1 MNDQKPTFKQAMEAT
16 MIWCK
21 SWENDEISDEVISD
35 RIGELIKTVDGAR
48 GFFVVSLSID
58 CPLMDRFP
66 DALIFK
72 LRSSGELI
80 VDLTVKNLA
89 MSSAMVIKHREN
101 NEISD
106 EVISDR
112 IGELIKTV
120 EGARGFFVVSLS
132 IDCPLM
138 DRFPDALI
146 YQLRSSGEIVV
157 DLTVKNLAM
166 SSAMIITHRK
176 NKDPQEVQS
185 EKIKTR
191 CIELLKLLDSNQVK
205 KRLDVLLEAT
215 KGNGTDLKF
224 IKQWGYND
232 EQIKAISESIYQVAT

>member
-1 MNDQKPTFKQAMEAT
+1 MNDQKPTFKEAMEAT

-21 SWENDEISDEVISD
+21 SWEND
-35 RIGELIKTVDGAR
+35 
-48 GFFVVSLSID
+48 
-58 CPLMDRFP
+58 
-66 DALIFK
+66 
-72 LRSSGELI
+72 
-80 VDLTVKNLA
+80 
-89 MSSAMVIKHREN
+89 
-101 NEISD
+101 EISD

-146 YQLRSSGEIVV
+146 FQLRSSRDIVI

-166 SSAMIITHRK
+166 SSAMVITHHK
-176 NKDPQEVQS
+176 NNDSQEIQS
-185 EKIKTR
+185 ERIKIR
-191 CIELLKLLDSNQVK
+191 CIELLKLLDSTQVK

-224 IKQWGYND
+224 LDRWGYNY
-232 EQIKAISESIYQVAT
+232 EQITAISESIYKVAT

>member
-1 MNDQKPTFKQAMEAT
+1 MNEQKPTFKEAMQAS

-21 SWENDEISDEVISD
+21 SWEND
-35 RIGELIKTVDGAR
+35 
-48 GFFVVSLSID
+48 
-58 CPLMDRFP
+58 
-66 DALIFK
+66 
-72 LRSSGELI
+72 
-80 VDLTVKNLA
+80 
-89 MSSAMVIKHREN
+89 
-101 NEISD
+101 EISD

-146 YQLRSSGEIVV
+146 FQLRSSGEIVV

-166 SSAMIITHRK
+166 SSAMIITHRH
-176 NKDPQEVQS
+176 NKDPQEIQS
-185 EKIKTR
+185 KRIKVR
-191 CIELLKLLDSNQVK
+191 CIELLKLLDSTQVK

-224 IKQWGYND
+224 LNKWGYND
-232 EQIKAISESIYQVAT
+232 EQINAISESIYEVAT

>member
-1 MNDQKPTFKQAMEAT
+1 MNEQKPTFKEAMQAT

-21 SWENDEISDEVISD
+21 SWEND
-35 RIGELIKTVDGAR
+35 
-48 GFFVVSLSID
+48 
-58 CPLMDRFP
+58 
-66 DALIFK
+66 
-72 LRSSGELI
+72 
-80 VDLTVKNLA
+80 
-89 MSSAMVIKHREN
+89 
-101 NEISD
+101 EISD

-146 YQLRSSGEIVV
+146 FQLRSSGKIVI

-176 NKDPQEVQS
+176 NKDPQEIQS
-185 EKIKTR
+185 ERIKLR
-191 CIELLKLLDSNQVK
+191 CIELLKLLDSIQVK

-215 KGNGTDLKF
+215 KGRGKDLEFLHK
-224 IKQWGYND
+224 WGYND
-232 EQIKAISESIYQVAT
+232 EQINSISESIFEVAR

>member
-16 MIWCK
+16 LIWCK
-21 SWENDEISDEVISD
+21 SWENDEIS
-35 RIGELIKTVDGAR
+35 
-48 GFFVVSLSID
+48 
-58 CPLMDRFP
+58 
-66 DALIFK
+66 
-72 LRSSGELI
+72 
-80 VDLTVKNLA
+80 N
-89 MSSAMVIKHREN
+89 
-101 NEISD
+101 

-138 DRFPDALI
+138 DRLPDALI
-146 YQLRSSGEIVV
+146 FKLRSAKEIVV

-166 SSAMIITHRK
+166 SSAMVVTHHE
-176 NKDPQEVQS
+176 NNDPLEIQS
-185 EKIKTR
+185 ERIKIR

-215 KGNGTDLKF
+215 KGKGTDLRF
-224 IKQWGYND
+224 LNRWGYKN
-232 EQIKAISESIYQVAT
+232 EQIKAISESIYKVATS

>member
-1 MNDQKPTFKQAMEAT
+1 MNEKKPTFKEAMQASML
-16 MIWCK
+16 WCK
-21 SWENDEISDEVISD
+21 SWEND
-35 RIGELIKTVDGAR
+35 
-48 GFFVVSLSID
+48 
-58 CPLMDRFP
+58 
-66 DALIFK
+66 
-72 LRSSGELI
+72 
-80 VDLTVKNLA
+80 
-89 MSSAMVIKHREN
+89 
-101 NEISD
+101 EISD

-146 YQLRSSGEIVV
+146 FQLRRSEEIVV

-166 SSAMIITHRK
+166 SSAMIITHRN
-176 NKDPQEVQS
+176 NKDPQETQS
-185 EKIKTR
+185 KRIKIR
-191 CIELLKLLDSNQVK
+191 CIELHKLLDSTQVK

-224 IKQWGYND
+224 LNKWGYND
-232 EQIKAISESIYQVAT
+232 EQINAISESIYEVST

>member
-1 MNDQKPTFKQAMEAT
+1 MNEQKPTFKEAMEAT

-21 SWENDEISDEVISD
+21 SWEND
-35 RIGELIKTVDGAR
+35 
-48 GFFVVSLSID
+48 
-58 CPLMDRFP
+58 
-66 DALIFK
+66 
-72 LRSSGELI
+72 
-80 VDLTVKNLA
+80 
-89 MSSAMVIKHREN
+89 
-101 NEISD
+101 EISD

-146 YQLRSSGEIVV
+146 FQLRSSGEIVV

-166 SSAMIITHRK
+166 SSAMIISHRM
-176 NKDPQEVQS
+176 NKDPQEIQS
-185 EKIKTR
+185 ERIKIR
-191 CIELLKLLDSNQVK
+191 CIELLKLLDSTQVK

-224 IKQWGYND
+224 INKWGYND
-232 EQIKAISESIYQVAT
+232 KQINAISESIYEVAT

>member
-1 MNDQKPTFKQAMEAT
+1 MNEKKPTFKEAMQASML
-16 MIWCK
+16 WCK
-21 SWENDEISDEVISD
+21 SWEND
-35 RIGELIKTVDGAR
+35 
-48 GFFVVSLSID
+48 
-58 CPLMDRFP
+58 
-66 DALIFK
+66 
-72 LRSSGELI
+72 
-80 VDLTVKNLA
+80 
-89 MSSAMVIKHREN
+89 
-101 NEISD
+101 EISD

-146 YQLRSSGEIVV
+146 FQLRSSGEIVV

-166 SSAMIITHRK
+166 SSAMIIAHRN
-176 NKDPQEVQS
+176 NKDPQEIQS
-185 EKIKTR
+185 KRIKIR
-191 CIELLKLLDSNQVK
+191 CIELLKLLDSTQVK

-224 IKQWGYND
+224 LNKWGYND
-232 EQIKAISESIYQVAT
+232 EQIMAISESIYEIAT

>member
-1 MNDQKPTFKQAMEAT
+1 MNDQKPTFKEAMEAT

-21 SWENDEISDEVISD
+21 SWEND
-35 RIGELIKTVDGAR
+35 
-48 GFFVVSLSID
+48 
-58 CPLMDRFP
+58 
-66 DALIFK
+66 
-72 LRSSGELI
+72 
-80 VDLTVKNLA
+80 
-89 MSSAMVIKHREN
+89 
-101 NEISD
+101 EISD

-146 YQLRSSGEIVV
+146 FQLRSSRDIVI

-166 SSAMIITHRK
+166 SSAMVITHHK
-176 NKDPQEVQS
+176 NNNSQEIQS
-185 EKIKTR
+185 ERIKIR
-191 CIELLKLLDSNQVK
+191 CIELLKLLDSNAVK

-215 KGNGTDLKF
+215 KGNGTDSKF
-224 IKQWGYND
+224 LDRWGYND
-232 EQIKAISESIYQVAT
+232 EQITAISESIYKVAT

>member
-1 MNDQKPTFKQAMEAT
+1 MNDQKPTFKEAMEAT

-21 SWENDEISDEVISD
+21 SWEND
-35 RIGELIKTVDGAR
+35 
-48 GFFVVSLSID
+48 
-58 CPLMDRFP
+58 
-66 DALIFK
+66 
-72 LRSSGELI
+72 
-80 VDLTVKNLA
+80 
-89 MSSAMVIKHREN
+89 
-101 NEISD
+101 EISD

-146 YQLRSSGEIVV
+146 FQLRSSGDIVI

-166 SSAMIITHRK
+166 SSAMVITHHK
-176 NKDPQEVQS
+176 NNDSQEIQS
-185 EKIKTR
+185 ERIKIR
-191 CIELLKLLDSNQVK
+191 CIELLKLLDSNAVK

-224 IKQWGYND
+224 LDRWGYND
-232 EQIKAISESIYQVAT
+232 EQITAISESIYQVAT

>member
-1 MNDQKPTFKQAMEAT
+1 MNEQKPTFKEAMQAS

-21 SWENDEISDEVISD
+21 SWEND
-35 RIGELIKTVDGAR
+35 
-48 GFFVVSLSID
+48 
-58 CPLMDRFP
+58 
-66 DALIFK
+66 
-72 LRSSGELI
+72 
-80 VDLTVKNLA
+80 
-89 MSSAMVIKHREN
+89 
-101 NEISD
+101 EISD

-146 YQLRSSGEIVV
+146 FQLRSSGEIVV

-176 NKDPQEVQS
+176 NKDPQETQS
-185 EKIKTR
+185 ERIKIR
-191 CIELLKLLDSNQVK
+191 CIELLKLLDSTQVK

-215 KGNGTDLKF
+215 KGSGTDLEF
-224 IKQWGYND
+224 INKWGYND
-232 EQIKAISESIYQVAT
+232 EQINAISESIYEVAT

>member
-1 MNDQKPTFKQAMEAT
+1 MNEQKPTFKEAMQASML
-16 MIWCK
+16 WCK
-21 SWENDEISDEVISD
+21 SWEND
-35 RIGELIKTVDGAR
+35 
-48 GFFVVSLSID
+48 
-58 CPLMDRFP
+58 
-66 DALIFK
+66 
-72 LRSSGELI
+72 
-80 VDLTVKNLA
+80 
-89 MSSAMVIKHREN
+89 
-101 NEISD
+101 EISD

-146 YQLRSSGEIVV
+146 FQLRSSGEIVV

-176 NKDPQEVQS
+176 NKDPKEIQS
-185 EKIKTR
+185 ERVKIR
-191 CIELLKLLDSNQVK
+191 CIELLKLLDSTKVK

-215 KGNGTDLKF
+215 KGNGKDLKF
-224 IKQWGYND
+224 LNKWGYND
-232 EQIKAISESIYQVAT
+232 EQINAISESIYEVAT

>member
-1 MNDQKPTFKQAMEAT
+1 MNDQKPTFKEAMEAT

-21 SWENDEISDEVISD
+21 SWEND
-35 RIGELIKTVDGAR
+35 
-48 GFFVVSLSID
+48 
-58 CPLMDRFP
+58 
-66 DALIFK
+66 
-72 LRSSGELI
+72 
-80 VDLTVKNLA
+80 
-89 MSSAMVIKHREN
+89 
-101 NEISD
+101 EISD

-146 YQLRSSGEIVV
+146 FQLRSSGDIVI

-166 SSAMIITHRK
+166 SSAMVITHHK
-176 NKDPQEVQS
+176 NNNSQEIQS
-185 EKIKTR
+185 ERIKIR
-191 CIELLKLLDSNQVK
+191 CIELLKLLDSNAVK

-224 IKQWGYND
+224 LDRWGYND
-232 EQIKAISESIYQVAT
+232 EQITAISESIYKVAT

>member
-1 MNDQKPTFKQAMEAT
+1 MNEQKPTFKEAMQAS

-21 SWENDEISDEVISD
+21 SWEND
-35 RIGELIKTVDGAR
+35 
-48 GFFVVSLSID
+48 
-58 CPLMDRFP
+58 
-66 DALIFK
+66 
-72 LRSSGELI
+72 
-80 VDLTVKNLA
+80 
-89 MSSAMVIKHREN
+89 
-101 NEISD
+101 EISD

-132 IDCPLM
+132 LDCPLM

-146 YQLRSSGEIVV
+146 FQLRSSGEIVV

-176 NKDPQEVQS
+176 NNDPQAIQS
-185 EKIKTR
+185 ERIKTR
-191 CIELLKLLDSNQVK
+191 CIELLKLLDSTKVK

-215 KGNGTDLKF
+215 KGNGADLKF
-224 IKQWGYND
+224 LNRWGYSN
-232 EQIKAISESIYQVAT
+232 EQIKAISESIYEVAT